1 MAHTPVPPDNM
12 VALAVVP
19 LDTALPLTTV
29 SAVVLGISLLLAGTW
44 LYYFLR

>member
-1 MAHTPVPPDNM
+1 M
-12 VALAVVP
+12 VDHAAVL

-29 SAVVLGISLLLAGTW
+29 SAVVLGVSLLLAGAW